1 MADPINPGGGYRKG
15 SAAQE
20 ESFFRRSD
28 YYQSL
33 DLEIADLNRSQRFH
47 CTEKCTLERLPS
59 YGRLYSMD
67 EFGAIYTS
75 GITVFRQAEPNG
87 YAYMDE
93 PLYNVCSIAMAAYR
107 EPKLKNNTTVTN
119 KYAAGTYKKIEN
131 IFAIG
136 HHHQHDS
143 LVLSAF
149 GCGAFKNP
157 PRHIALLFKS
167 AIQKYAGYFRIIYFA
182 IIDDH
187 NTGHTVNPQGN
198 LLPFKQILD
207 GFVAQPSHTI
217 FVNSAR
223 GPYRIL
229 DKPTDEQITLSSVC
243 VFDQPSCYYG
253 AKCNDLRNIQHNKDY
268 SHPPLCPNSDKAL
281 PCNSLIDDEI
291 HAYCFIH
298 RLKCKNGGECS
309 NTDSEHQNEYDHP
322 GFCNDP
328 IRCGDMSAE
337 HLFAYRHLPSCQE
350 GVMCSQYLKKDTEHT
365 NKFRHFKAIC
375 SQCYNKTEQHLQT
388 SIHIARKFCPDS
400 NQCSKLDQDDH
411 LETFSHP
418 EIFDIRWLCKYPGY
432 QCPNRL
438 NNQHLRKYRHSR
450 NHNHV
455 GVARYSGFNTLI
467 NFFENQAKLIES
479 INNHFNKL
487 SLDIQKPS
495 SEILSWIRALQPVHR
510 CQQHVFE
517 SILLH
522 NHVMSLDYM
531 ESLKYPQNV
540 INAVQQ
546 HYEVRRILFHYNNQA
561 LKEHIFEYIAT
572 IINRITNEV
581 TLSHAGANSIY
592 NHEKIEYKFNAN
604 ELDLS
609 KIDFIHVS
617 AGAQDVPVRNLTIN
631 HELISELHP
640 SFDED
645 FKIDTSHLLP
655 KMNENRSC
663 YVSTVTA
670 PSNCYVTTSTNDT
683 LNVNSDVNSTTSS
696 CDNTSEQ
703 TCVPNPYT
711 KPKVS
716 LEVSLKPRKLTW
728 LDRLKRS
735 VFHANSNVQKR
746 TVKGFYY
753 SSNNSLSSTFVSWTA
768 CSRSIYCLDQNSE
781 DHIRNFSH
789 PCRYSELCHN
799 QDNEPHL
806 THEHHNVPKCSVDE
820 NCQQQTDPI
829 HRAHYRHT
837 NLSDYM
843 IPCHS
848 QQACNDK
855 SWQHRLNYF
864 HGENLSENM
873 ATNNRTE

>member
-1 MADPINPGGGYRKG
+1 
-15 SAAQE
+15 
-20 ESFFRRSD
+20 
-28 YYQSL
+28 
-33 DLEIADLNRSQRFH
+33 
-47 CTEKCTLERLPS
+47 
-59 YGRLYSMD
+59 MD

-281 PCNSLIDDEI
+281 PCSSLIDDEI

-365 NKFRHFKAIC
+365 NKFR
-375 SQCYNKTEQHLQT
+375 
-388 SIHIARKFCPDS
+388 
-400 NQCSKLDQDDH
+400 
-411 LETFSHP
+411 
-418 EIFDIRWLCKYPGY
+418 
-432 QCPNRL
+432 
-438 NNQHLRKYRHSR
+438 
-450 NHNHV
+450 
-455 GVARYSGFNTLI
+455 
-467 NFFENQAKLIES
+467 
-479 INNHFNKL
+479 
-487 SLDIQKPS
+487 
-495 SEILSWIRALQPVHR
+495 
-510 CQQHVFE
+510 
-517 SILLH
+517 
-522 NHVMSLDYM
+522 
-531 ESLKYPQNV
+531 
-540 INAVQQ
+540 
-546 HYEVRRILFHYNNQA
+546 
-561 LKEHIFEYIAT
+561 
-572 IINRITNEV
+572 
-581 TLSHAGANSIY
+581 NS
-592 NHEKIEYKFNAN
+592 
-604 ELDLS
+604 
-609 KIDFIHVS
+609 
-617 AGAQDVPVRNLTIN
+617 
-631 HELISELHP
+631 
-640 SFDED
+640 
-645 FKIDTSHLLP
+645 
-655 KMNENRSC
+655 
-663 YVSTVTA
+663 
-670 PSNCYVTTSTNDT
+670 
-683 LNVNSDVNSTTSS
+683 
-696 CDNTSEQ
+696 
-703 TCVPNPYT
+703 
-711 KPKVS
+711 
-716 LEVSLKPRKLTW
+716 
-728 LDRLKRS
+728 
-735 VFHANSNVQKR
+735 
-746 TVKGFYY
+746 
-753 SSNNSLSSTFVSWTA
+753 
-768 CSRSIYCLDQNSE
+768 
-781 DHIRNFSH
+781 
-789 PCRYSELCHN
+789 
-799 QDNEPHL
+799 
-806 THEHHNVPKCSVDE
+806 
-820 NCQQQTDPI
+820 
-829 HRAHYRHT
+829 
-837 NLSDYM
+837 
-843 IPCHS
+843 
-848 QQACNDK
+848 
-855 SWQHRLNYF
+855 
-864 HGENLSENM
+864 
-873 ATNNRTE
+873 